1 MMQNGSGVL
10 SIGSATILS
19 LRGLLGDQAA
29 PLLQEAGYA
38 SGTAMYQAFQKWLEE
53 RSGVA
58 DPAELDVSYLGPMVS
73 EFFGHTGWGS
83 IHVQQLGTLLAFDTT
98 EWAEVG
104 DDRTAAGPSC
114 HLTTGLLAAFLTQLA
129 GDVVAVI
136 QVECLTCGDPQCR
149 FLAGSPNALEEV
161 FEASARG
168 THYGELLQ
176 V

>member
-1 MMQNGSGVL
+1 MTQNGSGVL

-38 SGTAMYQAFQKWLEE
+38 SGTAMYQAFQTWLHG
-53 RSGVA
+53 RSGVT
-58 DPAELDVSYLGPMVS
+58 DPADLDVSYLGPMIS

-83 IHVQQLGTLLAFDTT
+83 IKVQQLGTLLAFDTT

-104 DDRTAAGPSC
+104 DDRTASGPSC

-129 GDVVAVI
+129 GDVVAVM